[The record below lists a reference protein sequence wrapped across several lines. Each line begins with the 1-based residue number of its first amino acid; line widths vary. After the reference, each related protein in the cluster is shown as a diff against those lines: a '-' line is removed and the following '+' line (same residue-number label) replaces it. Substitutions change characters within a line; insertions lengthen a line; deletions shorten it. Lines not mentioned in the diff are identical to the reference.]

1 MQLEELRNLLFELRT
16 KQFMI
21 TKENAEN
28 REEKLRVIKAEIK
41 RVKKENAKL
50 LIEQKEGEKKK

>member
-1 MQLEELRNLLFELRT
+1 MNPEELRKLLFELRT

-21 TKENAEN
+21 TKENTEN
-28 REEKLRVIKAEIK
+28 KEEKLKVIETEIK
-41 RVKKENAKL
+41 KVRKEYAKI